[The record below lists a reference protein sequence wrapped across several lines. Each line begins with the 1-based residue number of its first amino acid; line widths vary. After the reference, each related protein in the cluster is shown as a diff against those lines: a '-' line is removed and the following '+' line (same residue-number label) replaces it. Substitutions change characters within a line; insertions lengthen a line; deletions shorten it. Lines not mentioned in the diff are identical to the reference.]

1 MNAAKNSAIT
11 AHRRIS
17 DVSRNILNGNAKEGV
32 RITMYQENVVLCG
45 ASAYEQ
51 KYYFNQDF
59 DSLPE
64 TVKQELQVMCVL
76 YTEDI
81 GGILT
86 LEFDDNGNLQFK
98 TEALD
103 ADAMYDDIG
112 SVLKIKQIQTEKRE
126 LLESLE
132 MYYRVFFLGETLE
145 ESADNEA

>member
-1 MNAAKNSAIT
+1 
-11 AHRRIS
+11 
-17 DVSRNILNGNAKEGV
+17 
-32 RITMYQENVVLCG
+32 MYQENIVLCG

-59 DSLPE
+59 HSLPE
-64 TVKQELQVMCVL
+64 YVKQELQILCVL

-86 LEFDDNGNLQFK
+86 LEFDNDGNLQFK

-103 ADAMYDDIG
+103 SDASYDEIG
-112 SVLKIKQIQTEKRE
+112 SVLKIKQIQSEKRE

-132 MYYRVFFLGETLE
+132 MYYRVFFLGETPDE
-145 ESADNEA
+145 ELQKKADSEE